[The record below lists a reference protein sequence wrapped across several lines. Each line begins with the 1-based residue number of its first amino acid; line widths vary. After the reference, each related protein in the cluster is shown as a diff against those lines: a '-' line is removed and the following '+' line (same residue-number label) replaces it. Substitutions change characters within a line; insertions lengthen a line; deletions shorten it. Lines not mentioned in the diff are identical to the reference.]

1 MLLFSGFNKIP
12 DVLRFGNDNLNVS
25 RNAYKWTG
33 GK

>member
-1 MLLFSGFNKIP
+1 MGLKSDNLT